1 MLIALAVLCA
11 LLESVFTALELA
23 LGAVSRARLR
33 QLLEDAQATVR
44 EGNGHALAPAS
55 AKSVSRIART
65 LKILDD
71 APRTTLLFI
80 TVTSLSLWAATSL
93 LTWQSLLGNWP
104 SWALPLALV
113 GVLFLAEVLPVLIT
127 APRSEAIAL
136 RGSGLVQLAL
146 RVLAPLLALVGGVGR
161 GLGRVLGARENAAPQ
176 VTEEELRTALAA
188 AEEEGAIE
196 SGERA
201 LLEGA
206 MDFRARIVREVMTTR
221 REIAAVPANAP
232 LDEVLRTAIAA
243 GHSRLPVYDG
253 TLDKI
258 LGIASTK
265 DLIPHLRHSFG
276 FRVSSP
282 KPNEPGTRN
291 AEPETVRAADIV
303 RPPFFVPE
311 TKRIAP
317 TLEELRRQRSLMALV
332 VDDDG
337 ATVGLVT
344 LEDLLEEI
352 VGDIQDE
359 YDEEEPALRLLDAS
373 QEAPCIAVDGGVTVR
388 EVERFW
394 EKSFNEEAALRDEAN
409 EAADDTISL
418 AALALQLFEG
428 VPRAGDSI
436 GAGVLLRDGEEICG
450 ALEIEIARMDGPR
463 IEEVLL
469 RRAAQSEGE
478 RNL

>member
-1 MLIALAVLCA
+1 
-11 LLESVFTALELA
+11 
-23 LGAVSRARLR
+23 
-33 QLLEDAQATVR
+33 
-44 EGNGHALAPAS
+44 
-55 AKSVSRIART
+55 
-65 LKILDD
+65 
-71 APRTTLLFI
+71 
-80 TVTSLSLWAATSL
+80 
-93 LTWQSLLGNWP
+93 
-104 SWALPLALV
+104 
-113 GVLFLAEVLPVLIT
+113 
-127 APRSEAIAL
+127 
-136 RGSGLVQLAL
+136 
-146 RVLAPLLALVGGVGR
+146 
-161 GLGRVLGARENAAPQ
+161 
-176 VTEEELRTALAA
+176 
-188 AEEEGAIE
+188 
-196 SGERA
+196 
-201 LLEGA
+201 
-206 MDFRARIVREVMTTR
+206 
-221 REIAAVPANAP
+221 
-232 LDEVLRTAIAA
+232 
-243 GHSRLPVYDG
+243 
-253 TLDKI
+253 
-258 LGIASTK
+258 
-265 DLIPHLRHSFG
+265 
-276 FRVSSP
+276 
-282 KPNEPGTRN
+282 
-291 AEPETVRAADIV
+291 V

-394 EKSFNEEAALRDEAN
+394 EKSFNEEAALRDKAN

-469 RRAAQSEGE
+469 RRAAQSEGA
-478 RNL
+478 RNLGRRSP